1 MKLVELQCGTIRTW
15 RHLLVRGA
23 SEGIRFEVPV
33 KCFYIEHAGHRLLFD
48 AGQKPLSY
56 KQPDDA
62 NYLVKVAPHETA
74 AELLRSQKIAPESIG
89 WVVLSHLHAD
99 HTAGAED
106 FPQSEILLQQ
116 AEVQNH
122 TLPWQNVRLINGGY
136 DLFNDERIIL
146 LPTAGHTPGHQSLLI
161 TMDDSS
167 KIVLTGDAAYT
178 PEALTYRF
186 TEQEYQQNPTYFD
199 SLQQLRELQKSNVKL
214 IYSHL

>member
-1 MKLVELQCGTIRTW
+1 MKLEELQCGTIRTW

-62 NYLVKVAPHETA
+62 NYFVKVAPHETA
-74 AELLRSQKIAPESIG
+74 AELLRSKKIEPESITR
-89 WVVLSHLHAD
+89 VILSHLHAD

-106 FPQSEILLQQ
+106 FPQAEILLQQ
-116 AEVQNH
+116 AEAQNR
-122 TLPWQNVRLINGGY
+122 TLPWQNVHLINGEY
-136 DLFNDERIIL
+136 DLFNDGRIIL

-161 TMDDSS
+161 TLDDSS
-167 KIVLTGDAAYT
+167 KVVLTGDAAYT

-186 TEQEYQQNPTYFD
+186 TEQEYQQNPAYFD
-199 SLQQLRELQKSNVKL
+199 SVQKLHELQKNNIRLV
-214 IYSHL
+214 YSHQ

>member
-1 MKLVELQCGTIRTW
+1 MKLEELQCGTIRTW

-62 NYLVKVAPHETA
+62 NYFVKVAPHETA
-74 AELLRSQKIAPESIG
+74 AELLRSKKIEPESISR
-89 WVVLSHLHAD
+89 VILSHLHAD

-106 FPQSEILLQQ
+106 FPQAEILLQQ
-116 AEVQNH
+116 AEAQNR
-122 TLPWQNVRLINGGY
+122 TLPWQNVHLINGEY

-161 TMDDSS
+161 TLDDSS
-167 KIVLTGDAAYT
+167 KVVLTGDAAYT

-186 TEQEYQQNPTYFD
+186 TEQEYCQNPAYFD
-199 SLQQLRELQKSNVKL
+199 SVQKLRELQKSNVKL